1 MKKSLSVILSL
12 LMILSTISFIP
23 FNASA
28 MDSSGKCGTLVNYTF
43 DSETGALLIFGT
55 GETKDY
61 DRGDSPFYG
70 NADIKSVSFGP
81 MVKSIGK
88 CLFEECTG
96 LASVSIPGNVKTIG
110 EQAFINCSG
119 LESVEL
125 KSGVQTVG
133 YYSFST
139 CDNLKSVVLPNT
151 LTSIG
156 VGAFRSNPN
165 LESINIPD
173 SVTSIGDYAFFN
185 DEKLTISANCNHPL
199 MSGVISST
207 PEVKWYMVHNWG
219 EWTETKAYAAP
230 TCVAAGSNAVYKRKC
245 TNCTESETK
254 GGETIN
260 PLGHDFE
267 SVVTPPTCTEDGYTT
282 YNCKNCL
289 YSYVD
294 NEVPAAHTPGEPVTE
309 ITSPA
314 TYDKVGYCNIYVY
327 CTVCTAELDR
337 QEDVEIPMLEKTDL
351 SKAEVSGIK
360 NKTYTGKN
368 TSQDIT
374 VTLNGKVLEKGK
386 DYKVEGKNIA
396 KIGTATLTIKGINAY
411 SGKITKTYKIN
422 PKGTT
427 LSKLTAKKKG
437 FSAKWKKQTKQT
449 TGYQIQY
456 STDKNFKKNNKTV
469 TVSKNKTTSKT
480 ISKLK
485 GKKKYYVRVRT
496 YKKVGKTKYYSS
508 WSKSKSVKTK

>member
-207 PEVKWYMVHNWG
+207 PEVKWNRV
-219 EWTETKAYAAP
+219 
-230 TCVAAGSNAVYKRKC
+230 
-245 TNCTESETK
+245 
-254 GGETIN
+254 
-260 PLGHDFE
+260 HDFE

-289 YSYVD
+289 CSYVD
-294 NEVPAAHTPGEPVTE
+294 DEVPAAHTPGEPVTE

-337 QEDVEIPMLEKTDL
+337 KEDVEIPMLEKTDL

-374 VTLNGKVLEKGK
+374 VTLNGKVLEKDK

-396 KIGTATLTIKGINAY
+396 KIGKATLTIKGINAY

-437 FSAKWKKQTKQT
+437 FTAKWKKQTKQT

-508 WSKSKSVKTK
+508 WSKSKSITTKK